1 MKISK
6 LTVLS
11 FALSVMVTSCQM
23 VDVESTTDF
32 APTGRLSV
40 TKEDISG
47 VQHTSVFAS
56 FYHSKDGHSIFP
68 GEVSIDNQILPLKKP
83 NDSSG
88 YYSLDTINGIEE
100 TFTWRVTGSNELDD
114 FTYLDTRGFPTLTQP
129 FQFPTNVFSKDER
142 IILNLPTVSNCTNF
156 RIVLPA
162 PINAK
167 PYAVEI
173 PVSQKTYIIEPEDIK
188 YYSDGNKLFVY
199 IFAINKKSVK
209 EKSSTYMLY
218 NETAF
223 HAFLNV
229 Q

>member
-1 MKISK
+1 MKIYK
-6 LTVLS
+6 LTVLL
-11 FALSVMVTSCQM
+11 FALSVLVTSCRM
-23 VDVESTTDF
+23 VDVETTSN
-32 APTGRLSV
+32 AGPMGRLSV

-47 VQHTSVFAS
+47 TQTTSVFAY
-56 FYHSKDGHSIFP
+56 FFNSKDGHSIFP
-68 GEVSIDNQILPLKKP
+68 NEVSIDDQILPFKQL
-83 NDSSG
+83 NDTSG
-88 YYSLDTINGIEE
+88 FYSLDTINGLAE
-100 TFTWRVTGSNELDD
+100 TFRWKVTGSSELDD
-114 FTYLDTRGFPTLTQP
+114 FTYLDTRGFPALTQS

-156 RIVLPA
+156 RIALPA